1 MSQENVDRFLA
12 AVEAFNREGMEGH
25 LRYARPDI
33 VWRMDAGWVEDQT
46 YTGYD
51 GLRKLAAMFL
61 ENFDDYR
68 WDVERVIDAGDQV
81 AALVWQRGRTK
92 EGGDPHRAAHWRR
105 GRVQRRRSHPCL
117 ELL

>member
-51 GLRKLAAMFL
+51 GLRKLDL
-61 ENFDDYR
+61 PPCSS
-68 WDVERVIDAGDQV
+68 
-81 AALVWQRGRTK
+81 RTSTTI
-92 EGGDPHRAAHWRR
+92 GGMSSA
-105 GRVQRRRSHPCL
+105 
-117 ELL
+117 